1 MIQKMKKN
9 KNEITFYT
17 LKAVHDYEYGVKIN
31 EKQGKYNKHS
41 NISKTVKSTIIMMMI
56 VNML

>member
-1 MIQKMKKN
+1 MIQKNEIKK
-9 KNEITFYT
+9 ITFYT

-31 EKQGKYNKHS
+31 EKQVKYNKHS
-41 NISKTVKSTIIMMMI
+41 NIGKTVKSTIIMMMI